1 MNFDIPTTMLKRH
14 ASSWLFAIMSMA
26 LASFTFCVLCLVLV
40 TGHAGVVCLYSLLL
54 ICPVAFITAL
64 LSAYFIPIIKE
75 HRSLSL
81 VAVSTP
87 TLLFFIAGVAFPD
100 NGLIHPGCHNG
111 SVVAVLF
118 IGVPTLW
125 CYLVLIVI
133 QWPTRRA

>member
-1 MNFDIPTTMLKRH
+1 MNVDIPTTMLKRH
-14 ASSWLFAIMSMA
+14 ASSWLFAIMSTA
-26 LASFTFCVLCLVLV
+26 LASFTFCVLCLLLV
-40 TGHAGVVCLYSLLL
+40 TGHAGAVCLYGLLL
-54 ICPVAFITAL
+54 ICPVAFVTAL

-75 HRSLSL
+75 NRSNSL

-100 NGLIHPGCHNG
+100 NGLIHPSCLYG
-111 SVVAVLF
+111 SVVAVLL

-133 QWPTRRA
+133 QWPTRRT

>member
-1 MNFDIPTTMLKRH
+1 MLKRH

-40 TGHAGVVCLYSLLL
+40 TGHAGVVCLYSLVL

-87 TLLFFIAGVAFPD
+87 TILFFIAAEAFPD
-100 NGLIHPGCHNG
+100 NGLIHPCFIYSFVG
-111 SVVAVLF
+111 AVLV

-125 CYLVLIVI
+125 CYLILIII
-133 QWPTRRA
+133 QWPTRRT